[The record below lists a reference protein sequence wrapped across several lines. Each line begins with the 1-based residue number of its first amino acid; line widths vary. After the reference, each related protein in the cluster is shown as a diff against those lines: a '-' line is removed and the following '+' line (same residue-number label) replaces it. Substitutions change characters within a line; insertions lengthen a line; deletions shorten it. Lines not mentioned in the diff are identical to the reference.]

1 MIPEEIVVAVRR
13 MEKRLLEIEIGNQAS
28 LRRLE
33 QKIEGMAGEVAALK
47 TEAAAIKAEAAA
59 AKRAAELPS
68 MVKTPAYPDRIPSLI
83 PAQVPKVYRQKTKEG
98 EFIIA

>member
-33 QKIEGMAGEVAALK
+33 QKIEGMATEVTALK

-59 AKRAAELPS
+59 AKKAAELPS
-68 MVKTPAYPDRIPSLI
+68 MVKTPAYPDRVPSLI

>member
-13 MEKRLLEIEIGNQAS
+13 MEKRLLDIEIGNQAS

-33 QKIEGMAGEVAALK
+33 QKLEMMTAEMAAL
-47 TEAAAIKAEAAA
+47 KAEAAA
-59 AKRAAELPS
+59 AKKAVELPS
-68 MVKTPAYPDRIPSLI
+68 MVKTPTYPAPVPSLV
-83 PAQVPKVYRQKTKEG
+83 PAQLPRIYRQKTNEG

>member
-13 MEKRLLEIEIGNQAS
+13 MEKRLLEIEIVNQAS
-28 LRRLE
+28 LKRLE
-33 QKIEGMAGEVAALK
+33 QKLESTAAEITVLK
-47 TEAAAIKAEAAA
+47 TEAAA
-59 AKRAAELPS
+59 AKKAAELPS
-68 MVKTPAYPDRIPSLI
+68 MVKTPTYPERVPSLI

>member
-13 MEKRLLEIEIGNQAS
+13 MEKRLLEIEIVNQAS
-28 LRRLE
+28 LKRLE
-33 QKIEGMAGEVAALK
+33 QKLESTAAEITVL
-47 TEAAAIKAEAAA
+47 KAEAAA
-59 AKRAAELPS
+59 AKKAAELPS
-68 MVKTPAYPDRIPSLI
+68 MVKIPTYPERVPSLI

>member
-33 QKIEGMAGEVAALK
+33 QKIESMT
-47 TEAAAIKAEAAA
+47 TELATMKAEAAV
-59 AKRAAELPS
+59 AKKAQELPS
-68 MVKTPAYPDRIPSLI
+68 MVKRPTYPEPMPSLI
-83 PAQVPKVYRQKTKEG
+83 PAQVPRVYRQKTKEG

>member
-33 QKIEGMAGEVAALK
+33 QKIETVATEMTALK
-47 TEAAAIKAEAAA
+47 TEAAAAKKAQ
-59 AKRAAELPS
+59 ELPS

>member
-33 QKIEGMAGEVAALK
+33 QKIETMTVEITTLK
-47 TEAAAIKAEAAA
+47 TEAVA
-59 AKRAAELPS
+59 AKKAQELPS
-68 MVKTPAYPDRIPSLI
+68 MVRTPTYPERVPSLI